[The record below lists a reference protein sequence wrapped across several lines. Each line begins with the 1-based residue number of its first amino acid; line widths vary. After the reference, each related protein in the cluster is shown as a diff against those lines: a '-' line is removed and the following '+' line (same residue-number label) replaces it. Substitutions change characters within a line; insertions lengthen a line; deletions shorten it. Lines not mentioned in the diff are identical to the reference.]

1 MNPCQSRRRTA
12 GELPKRGTFGVRTVS
27 FGRMEPT
34 NGVVGGNVADQQL
47 FTAYGQHDPSPV
59 LTWVPILLGLIAS
72 AIVAL
77 LFCPVPRS
85 TVVSAAEALF
95 LAIAYVLAIVV
106 IGAAVFSASSVIVAS
121 RKRETPIWRIL
132 PFFCGVAAWLAPL
145 IAFYARDSLWAVLA
159 GLVLSILGSKL
170 IYSYYLGSRMGEIL
184 TSSAESRTDGPRT
197 TSLVSLSF
205 AALLLE
211 FGALSTTA
219 SSARPATVLI
229 GCAIVVFFF
238 SYQSAKQP
246 PVKLRFPRMLSCSI
260 TLGFAVILVAAS
272 LTPYLQGRIEDAS
285 DMDAASSG
293 HSTLRPSGRPSKTSL
308 VRSAASWFR
317 RFPAHNSQSG
327 TQGKRGGASA
337 DRLYPT
343 LQALFGEGNTA
354 SGADSNPWKKELK
367 TRKSTTLVPGD
378 SEPGVILLPKITDHI
393 TVLAPLPVRRVF
405 DGRPNGRTADPVSI
419 PFYGAYWVFKAS
431 DKTLPPGAVEM
442 RGDPDSLSFKT
453 TDFSPISME
462 ARQNF
467 GSLIQ
472 LSCCSA
478 IDLVI
483 SNGDRRP
490 GTVRVELILTN
501 TILPGQPSQSIGIL
515 PVNSSLHWIPD
526 DDRPPVTEALSFRL
540 PAHLA
545 IQSFDEATIRFEMQ
559 SPRERWSAKIAVEKF
574 RLIPRVF

>member
-1 MNPCQSRRRTA
+1 
-12 GELPKRGTFGVRTVS
+12 
-27 FGRMEPT
+27 MEPT
-34 NGVVGGNVADQQL
+34 NGVVGGNEADRQL
-47 FTAYGQHDPSPV
+47 FTAFRQHDPSPV
-59 LTWVPILLGLIAS
+59 LTWLPILLGLIAS

-77 LFCPVPRS
+77 VLCPVPRS
-85 TVVSAAEALF
+85 TAVSAAEALF
-95 LAIAYVLAIVV
+95 LALAYVLAIVV
-106 IGAAVFSASSVIVAS
+106 VGAAVFSASSVIVAR
-121 RKRETPIWRIL
+121 RKRETLIWKIL
-132 PFFCGVAAWLAPL
+132 PFFCCAVAWLAPL
-145 IAFYARDSLWAVLA
+145 IAFYARDSFWAVLA
-159 GLVLSILGSKL
+159 GLMVSILGSRL
-170 IYSYYLGSRMGEIL
+170 IDRYYLGSCMGQML
-184 TSSAESRTDGPRT
+184 TPSAESRTDAYT
-197 TSLVSLSF
+197 TRLVSLSF

-211 FGALSTTA
+211 FGVLSTAA
-219 SSARPATVLI
+219 SRARPATLLI
-229 GCAIVVFFF
+229 GCAIIVISFF
-238 SYQSAKQP
+238 YQAVNPSP
-246 PVKLRFPRMLSCSI
+246 LKLRFPKALPSSI
-260 TLGFAVILVAAS
+260 TLGFAMVFVAAS
-272 LTPYLQGRIEDAS
+272 LTPYLERPIEDAS
-285 DMDAASSG
+285 DMDASASSG
-293 HSTLRPSGRPSKTSL
+293 HSTLRPSGRPSRTSL
-308 VRSAASWFR
+308 VQFAASWFR
-317 RFPAHNSQSG
+317 RFPAHNSQAG
-327 TQGKRGGASA
+327 TQGKRGGVSA
-337 DRLYPT
+337 DRLYLT
-343 LQALFGEGNTA
+343 LQALFGEGNPA
-354 SGADSNPWKKELK
+354 SGADSNPWKKEWK

-393 TVLAPLPVRRVF
+393 IVVSPLPVRRVF
-405 DGRPNGRTADPVSI
+405 EGRPSGRTTDPVSI

-501 TILPGQPSQSIGIL
+501 TTLPGQPSQSIGIL